1 MKVRVMGL
9 SQNRGSEMMDSK
21 TKSNEIKDAK
31 MVHIAKET
39 AELGDEKSV
48 SLSLQVSPCNTNM
61 FILQLL
67 TA

>member
-1 MKVRVMGL
+1 MKVRVMRL
-9 SQNRGSEMMDSK
+9 NQNRGSKMMDSK
-21 TKSNEIKDAK
+21 SNKIKDAK
-31 MVHIAKET
+31 IVYIAKET